1 MRWYLFLAIAAVLAA
16 TFIILCCVLLNPWV
30 SVVVVVVLGMLVIE
44 LFGLMG
50 FLGIKL
56 SAIPAVILIVSVGLS
71 VEFSLHISIAFLTT
85 IGSKDRRLRI
95 SLEQTMN
102 PVVHGA
108 ASTLLGVAMLAFS
121 EFDFIFR
128 YFFFSLSAL
137 ILLGLLNGI
146 VLLPVLL
153 AWIGPAQEVTP
164 LENPHF
170 FMLPEPVVEVAPSP
184 SLPGAE
190 EEEEAAGRR

>member
-1 MRWYLFLAIAAVLAA
+1 MFYICKDFQTNHGLPNFPIGIPFTFWQQYIHLRWYLFLAIAAVLAA
-16 TFIILCCVLLNPWV
+16 TFLILCCVLLNPWV
-30 SVVVVVVLGMLVIE
+30 SIIVVVVLGMLVIE

-121 EFDFIFR
+121 EFDFILF
-128 YFFFSLSAL
+128 
-137 ILLGLLNGI
+137 
-146 VLLPVLL
+146 
-153 AWIGPAQEVTP
+153 
-164 LENPHF
+164 
-170 FMLPEPVVEVAPSP
+170 VE
-184 SLPGAE
+184 
-190 EEEEAAGRR
+190 RRHCWG